1 MKKTMKNLLFELLK
15 DSSRSDRAL
24 AKVLGVSQATVS
36 RMRNKLVR
44 DGLIRQFTVIPDF
57 AKMGYEIMAITCFK
71 AKMKMESIER
81 ARKWAMARPSIIFA
95 GRAEGM
101 GKNGVMI
108 SMHKDFA
115 DFSSFIADLMME
127 WGEDVQDYSTLLT
140 PLKGTIVKPF
150 SLKYL
155 AQREE
160 TSED

>member
-1 MKKTMKNLLFELLK
+1 MKKTMKKLLFELLK

-36 RMRNKLVR
+36 RMRNKLVK

-57 AKMGYEIMAITCFK
+57 AKMGYEIMAIVCFR
-71 AKMKMESIER
+71 AKMKRELIER
-81 ARKWAMARPSIIFA
+81 AKKWAMSRPNVIFA
-95 GRAEGM
+95 GRTEGM
-101 GKNGVMI
+101 GKNGITI
-108 SMHKDFA
+108 SLHKDFA
-115 DFSSFIADLMME
+115 EFSSFIADLMMD

-150 SLKYL
+150 SLEYL